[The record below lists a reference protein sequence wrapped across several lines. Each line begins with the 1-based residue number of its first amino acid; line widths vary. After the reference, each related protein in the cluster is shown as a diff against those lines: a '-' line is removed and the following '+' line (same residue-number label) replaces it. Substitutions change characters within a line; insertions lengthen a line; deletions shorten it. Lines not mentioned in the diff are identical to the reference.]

1 MISQMQTAMLILPYV
16 MPIVIAL
23 AFIAA
28 CSLFHEPNRRS
39 FSALMIAG
47 AGAAYLGGGLG
58 GWEIVFCVLL
68 TFMAYRGL
76 SDYRYIGTAWV
87 LHTCWD
93 VLHDLYANP
102 IIPFVQ
108 TSSTGCAICD
118 LVLAAWYF
126 LGAPSIYRLAPARA
140 KAPQR

>member
-1 MISQMQTAMLILPYV
+1 
-16 MPIVIAL
+16 
-23 AFIAA
+23 
-28 CSLFHEPNRRS
+28 
-39 FSALMIAG
+39 MIAG

-126 LGAPSIYRLAPARA
+126 LGAPSIYRLAACACQSASEVTSAMRSPSSEYVPDGARA
-140 KAPQR
+140 YRMA